1 MGIKT
6 LIVEDEAE
14 VQKLLRDVLQGAG
27 HEVLSATSGREGLR
41 AFYAYQ
47 PSLVVLDVRMPEM
60 DGWSVLQRIREV
72 SNVPV
77 IMVTALG
84 QEEDKVRGLKG
95 GANDYIVKPISTAEF
110 AARVE
115 AILRNVNLSPEALTE
130 YKDSVLRVDFSHH
143 RVYVRG
149 NDVML
154 TPQEFR
160 LLAAFVRNPN
170 IVMSVDRL
178 LDSCWGEGDGG
189 PENLRVYIGY
199 LRKKLEA
206 NPKEPKLIETVREF
220 GYRYHPPSS

>member
-6 LIVEDEAE
+6 LIVEDEAA
-14 VQKLLRDVLQGAG
+14 VQELLREVLQKAG
-27 HEVLSATSGREGLR
+27 HEVLLASTGKEGLR

-60 DGWSVLQRIREV
+60 DGWSLLQRIREV

-95 GANDYIVKPISTAEF
+95 GANDYVVKPIGTAEF
-110 AARVE
+110 LARVE
-115 AILRNVNLSPEALTE
+115 AILRTVNLSPEALTE
-130 YKDSVLRVDFSHH
+130 YKDSEVRVDFSHH

-149 NDVML
+149 SEVTL

-170 IVMSVDRL
+170 IVLSVDRL
-178 LDSCWGEGDGG
+178 LDACWGEGDGG

-199 LRKKLEA
+199 LRKKLEL
-206 NPKEPKLIETVREF
+206 NPKDPKLVETVREF